1 MTSGAPPRTKRS
13 TRRRTGGRSGWSNI
27 CLGGETGTHGL
38 VLDAIIMEASG
49 GDTDRIQAFDT
60 LPRRRRRRRRNASSL
75 PDKKNKI
82 RLK

>member
-1 MTSGAPPRTKRS
+1 M
-13 TRRRTGGRSGWSNI
+13 SGWRNRD
-27 CLGGETGTHGL
+27 THGL

-60 LPRRRRRRRRNASSL
+60 LPRRRRRRRNASSL